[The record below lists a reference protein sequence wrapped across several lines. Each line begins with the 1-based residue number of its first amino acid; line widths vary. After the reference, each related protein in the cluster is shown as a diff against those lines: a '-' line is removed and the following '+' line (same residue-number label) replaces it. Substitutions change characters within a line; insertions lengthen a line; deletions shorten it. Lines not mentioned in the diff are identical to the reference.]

1 MDVSTSSLHSEHSHQ
16 ADSVIGGFADLL
28 DKCDSVRHSTF
39 QRSPKIPDQPGIKK
53 KATFQLHSSILP
65 GLRSQIVTL
74 SDLTDPDDLS
84 KAPGSQLKLISEV
97 QSELNHTLDQM
108 ILAISI
114 LHAQPPDSSI
124 MGSNDGHLEECKY
137 FRLNNFLH
145 GLADFLLVDIG
156 PVCAAS
162 SKLIGKL
169 KLITDP
175 DQFNSDVYVVRV
187 REDLLERKSDFLASI
202 DGVIQWLTG
211 TDFDIVQL
219 GWKNEILVLDELL
232 ETIRDLTGYSVDP
245 TEYNSLIPL
254 AKLVIPLIKLS
265 RIFFNKLSVQGM
277 NRKRLPMYSKMCS
290 HSLNSMASSL
300 GDVIDDLSEIASL
313 LRYDLRT
320 PAADTCQSLIDGVQ
334 SLQDRLKSSLALIF
348 THFLPIIPDTENF
361 PIQNYYKAWFATW
374 QAMFTVAGDN
384 LSKAAEGSISN
395 DL

>member
-1 MDVSTSSLHSEHSHQ
+1 MDISSTLHSEHSHQ
-16 ADSVIGGFADLL
+16 ADPVIEAFANLL
-28 DKCDSVRHSTF
+28 DKCKSIGHSTF
-39 QRSPKIPDQPGIKK
+39 QRSRKIPNQPGIKK

-65 GLRSQIVTL
+65 GLRSQIVTI

-108 ILAISI
+108 LLAISI
-114 LHAQPPDSSI
+114 LYAQPPDPLTI
-124 MGSNDGHLEECKY
+124 PGNDGHLEERKY

-145 GLADFLLVDIG
+145 YIADFLLVDIG
-156 PVCAAS
+156 PVCSAS
-162 SKLIGKL
+162 SELIGKL

-175 DQFNSDVYVVRV
+175 DQFNSDVYVVRL
-187 REDLLERKSDFLASI
+187 REDLLERKSDFLTSI

-219 GWKNEILVLDELL
+219 DWKNEILVLDELL

-277 NRKRLPMYSKMCS
+277 NRKRLPMYSKMSS
-290 HSLNSMASSL
+290 HDLDSIALL
-300 GDVIDDLSEIASL
+300 LEHVTDDLSEIASL

-320 PAADTCQSLIDGVQ
+320 PAADTCQLLIDKVQ
-334 SLQDRLKSSLALIF
+334 SLQDLLKSSLALIL

-374 QAMFTVAGDN
+374 QTMFTVAGDN
-384 LSKAAEGSISN
+384 FSKAAEGFISN

>member
-16 ADSVIGGFADLL
+16 ADSVIEGFADLL
-28 DKCDSVRHSTF
+28 DKCKSIGHSTF
-39 QRSPKIPDQPGIKK
+39 QRSRKIPNQPGIKK

-65 GLRSQIVTL
+65 GLRSQIVTI

-84 KAPGSQLKLISEV
+84 KAPGSQLKLISDV
-97 QSELNHTLDQM
+97 QSELNHTLDQ
-108 ILAISI
+108 IISATSI
-114 LHAQPPDSSI
+114 LYAQPPDPLTI
-124 MGSNDGHLEECKY
+124 PGNDGHLEERKY

-145 GLADFLLVDIG
+145 YLADFLLEDIG
-156 PVCAAS
+156 PVCSAS
-162 SKLIGKL
+162 SELIEKL
-169 KLITDP
+169 KLSTDP
-175 DQFNSDVYVVRV
+175 DQFKSDVFVVWV

-219 GWKNEILVLDELL
+219 DWKNEILVLDELL
-232 ETIRDLTGYSVDP
+232 ETIGDLTGYSVDP

-265 RIFFNKLSVQGM
+265 RIFFNKLSVQEM
-277 NRKRLPMYSKMCS
+277 NRKPLPMYTKTCS

-334 SLQDRLKSSLALIF
+334 SLQDRLKSSLALIR
-348 THFLPIIPDTENF
+348 THFLPIIPDTKNF

-374 QAMFTVAGDN
+374 QTMFTVAGDN
-384 LSKAAEGSISN
+384 LSKAAEGFISN